1 MIIIISLAVVLLI
14 GFLIEG
20 SLLIKNK
27 TTEQNKN
34 EDTDEKVASTITLD
48 INPSIKLELD
58 KDEYV
63 INVISLNNSA
73 KAIIEGDYKGK
84 KLNEAI
90 EKITNNLINK
100 GYAEEKLI
108 ILVGVYGKVN
118 EEKVKELINNKLT
131 EKEVEHDIIIP
142 EISDIAREMAKKY
155 NITESKASYIEEITK
170 KYSEIKAEELK
181 DMEIKDIINKTTE
194 LEKATEEK
202 IEENNVNN
210 GNSNSYGGGSGSL
223 EKCDYVNS
231 ALTNEEAGKKVASL
245 MGASVGTGKYC
256 DKLAPESVVA
266 LSPDGTC
273 VYKVTFAHRTQS
285 CVYYIGVE
293 TGNIIGNPSCTS
305 KLVEEGE
312 AQCIVM
318 DSMGITKREQSGI
331 IKNIDGGSEWIYEV
345 EDMYGTPDEE
355 GKQYVYE
362 CHVSKYTGQ
371 ITSKTA
377 IRELQ

>member
-1 MIIIISLAVVLLI
+1 MSELYCIYDNNKYLAEVCNNIVEITSKYYVEGFEKYVDVIGRVHDDIFVKKVSIDDGFNITKDIISEYDTINIIENTSSISYYNLKRKVIKLSSSTYYGNDLAHISIALLSAGI
-14 GFLIEG
+14 SIVDKQ
-20 SLLIKNK
+20 KNK
-27 TTEQNKN
+27 Y
-34 EDTDEKVASTITLD
+34 I
-48 INPSIKLELD
+48 SI
-58 KDEYV
+58 
-63 INVISLNNSA
+63 LN
-73 KAIIEGDYKGK
+73 
-84 KLNEAI
+84 
-90 EKITNNLINK
+90 KITNNL
-100 GYAEEKLI
+100 KLLY
-108 ILVGVYGKVN
+108 ILP
-118 EEKVKELINNKLT
+118 IAT
-131 EKEVEHDIIIP
+131 IIINFMTYTKEDTIK
-142 EISDIAREMAKKY
+142 EIISKK
-155 NITESKASYIEEITK
+155 A
-170 KYSEIKAEELK
+170 
-181 DMEIKDIINKTTE
+181 E

-202 IEENNVNN
+202 PEENNING

-223 EKCDYVNS
+223 EKCNYINR
-231 ALTNEEAGKKVASL
+231 ALTNEEAGKKVAGL

-256 DKLAPESVVA
+256 DKLAPESVAA

-362 CHVSKYTGQ
+362 YHVSKYTGQ